1 MEKYKIKFIG
11 ISYNVIEDK
20 GIVVCKVTAQIPYL
34 SNDQWCLYVDSN
46 VIEAKAIAR
55 CNKDDKFDAVK
66 GKKIARAK
74 AEKKIYLKM
83 FKRINKILES
93 GNNLFND
100 LIDFKTRISSYA
112 RHNEG
117 YITRIGES
125 E

>member
-1 MEKYKIKFIG
+1 MEKYKIKFTG

-34 SNDQWCLYVDSN
+34 SNNHWCLYIESN
-46 VIEAKAIAR
+46 CIEAKAIAR
-55 CNKDDKFDAVK
+55 CNKDDKFDVVK

-83 FKRINKILES
+83 FKRIDKILES
-93 GNNLFND
+93 GNDLFKD

-112 RHNEG
+112 IHNEG
-117 YITRIGES
+117 YITRIGK
-125 E
+125 

>member
-1 MEKYKIKFIG
+1 MEKYKIKFTG

-34 SNDQWCLYVDSN
+34 SNDQWCLYIDSN
-46 VIEAKAIAR
+46 CIEAKAIAR
-55 CNKDDKFDAVK
+55 CNKDDKFDVVK

-83 FKRINKILES
+83 FKRINKLLES
-93 GNNLFND
+93 GNDLFKD

-112 RHNEG
+112 IHNEG
-117 YITRIGES
+117 YITRIGK
-125 E
+125 

>member
-34 SNDQWCLYVDSN
+34 SNDHWCLYVDSN
-46 VIEAKAIAR
+46 CLEAKAIAR
-55 CNKDDKFDAVK
+55 CNKDDKFDVVK

-74 AEKKIYLKM
+74 AEKKIYLKT
-83 FKRINKILES
+83 FKRIDKILES

-100 LIDFKTRISSYA
+100 LIDFKARISSYA
-112 RHNEG
+112 IHNEG
-117 YITRIGES
+117 YITRIGK
-125 E
+125 

>member
-1 MEKYKIKFIG
+1 MMKYKIKFIE

-20 GIVVCKVTAQIPYL
+20 GIVVCKVTAQIPYP
-34 SNDQWCLYVDSN
+34 SNDQWCLYVETN

-83 FKRINKILES
+83 IKRINKLLES
-93 GNNLFND
+93 GMDLMND
-100 LIDFKTRISSYA
+100 LKDFKTRISSYA

-117 YITRIGES
+117 YITRIGK
-125 E
+125 

>member
-1 MEKYKIKFIG
+1 MEKYKIKFTG

-34 SNDQWCLYVDSN
+34 SNDQWCLYIDSN
-46 VIEAKAIAR
+46 CIEAKAIAR
-55 CNKDDKFDAVK
+55 CNKDAKFDVVK

-83 FKRINKILES
+83 FKRINKLLES
-93 GNNLFND
+93 GNDLFKD

-112 RHNEG
+112 IHNEG
-117 YITRIGES
+117 YITRIGK
-125 E
+125 

>member
-1 MEKYKIKFIG
+1 MKKYKIKFIG

-20 GIVVCKVTAQIPYL
+20 GIVVCKVTAQIPH
-34 SNDQWCLYVDSN
+34 WCLYLGSN
-46 VIEAKAIAR
+46 YIEAKAIAR
-55 CNKDDKFDAVK
+55 CNKDDKFDVVK

-83 FKRINKILES
+83 VKRIDKVLES
-93 GNNLFND
+93 RNNLFND

-117 YITRIGES
+117 YITRIGER

>member
-1 MEKYKIKFIG
+1 MKKYKIKFIG

-20 GIVVCKVTAQIPYL
+20 GIVVCKVTAQIPFP
-34 SNDQWCLYVDSN
+34 SNDQWCLYLDSN
-46 VIEAKAIAR
+46 YIEAKAIAR
-55 CNKDDKFDAVK
+55 CNKDDKFDVVK

-83 FKRINKILES
+83 VKRIDKVLES

-112 RHNEG
+112 SHNEG
-117 YITRIGES
+117 YITRIGER